1 MHLSGKNVHY
11 FSKIVSQACWEKCE
25 SKTSYFEGERDWKDL
40 DGGSGV
46 SEKTIGTIITMIK
59 LDKLSP
65 FEEEDKVSGG
75 DDTDN

>member
-1 MHLSGKNVHY
+1 M
-11 FSKIVSQACWEKCE
+11 
-25 SKTSYFEGERDWKDL
+25 

-65 FEEEDKVSGG
+65 FEEEDKVS
-75 DDTDN
+75 DRDNAMSSTITASKCILHQDLFVIYQ